1 MRPGGVFA
9 ATALGLVALFL
20 AASPSALQAQTVQE
34 RLAVAKSLGW
44 SVGDA
49 DAAITVVEFT
59 DVSCPYCAS
68 FHGGTRTELQREFV
82 DGGQVRWIT
91 LSYVSGLY
99 PNSDALSVAAECAG
113 RQGRYD
119 DFLTAAYDDRES
131 WLRSSNADAISA
143 AERFAKDIGLDDEA
157 FASCRRDAEI
167 VERLLT
173 VASLAREVGV
183 RGTPTWFVEGFL
195 VMGDLPFGYA
205 RQFIATRLP
214 GQ

>member
-131 WLRSSNADAISA
+131 WLRSSDADAISA
-143 AERFAKDIGLDDEA
+143 AERFAAGERSALEEGSFGGERPEDDGGKRRKTA
-157 FASCRRDAEI
+157 AAASRADDSF
-167 VERLLT
+167 
-173 VASLAREVGV
+173 SL
-183 RGTPTWFVEGFL
+183 F
-195 VMGDLPFGYA
+195 D
-205 RQFIATRLP
+205 
-214 GQ
+214 